1 MDDRIVN
8 IEKVQAE
15 MQENLKKAQEEMR
28 EQIMK
33 AQDDMMAKLV
43 SLLQGNSAVQGEA
56 LVICPA
62 AEEPLYPPGFTPP
75 YIHTQ
80 QATIIQP
87 KKIQKNDRLC
97 GKRSAINSL
106 FSRKFGRISNPL
118 NFADIVNTGEMIE
131 MAIKS
136 GKLDGGESS
145 RKPLVRR
152 KDNEV
157 SNVKK
162 YDYNNITVSR
172 PPATASSALN
182 PVQHGVKEP
191 RQKREMVQFDPIPM
205 SYKELFQI
213 LYDKHVVSPYHTS
226 PIQPPYTKWFDI
238 NAQCEYHAGASGHSI
253 ENCMAFKKLVQRLR
267 QRNIINFGDSEQPN
281 VAQNPLPN
289 HAGTGVNVVIEER
302 VNKVITKVNEVKSPM
317 HWVWGKMVKIG
328 WLTFNVNGN
337 KHACPY
343 HRCEDHVIQNYD
355 EFKALVQRLMDSKDM
370 EFYHEA
376 MEEEEVEICASEGT
390 SKGVYNSNCPL
401 VIMPKAR
408 TVENITPKVMIIPPS
423 SFPYKDSKQVPWR
436 YECHLGDV
444 GVSKGAKEEMDEVG
458 HFTRSGRC
466 YSPNSTN
473 EPEKIATPD
482 KGKKVEIQ
490 LKDDEP
496 TINEPVTENEA
507 VEFLKFLKHSEYRIV
522 EQLHK
527 LPARISILAL
537 LLSSEAHRN
546 ALMKVLNQTF
556 VPKDVPV
563 EKIDRLVAN
572 IQADNFI
579 SFSDDE
585 IPSGMMGNPKALHI
599 TIRCKGHVLSRVLID
614 NGSALNVMPLVTLK
628 KLPVDSTY
636 MRNCQSIVRA
646 FEGTKK
652 EVLGKI
658 DIPLTIGPSTYE
670 VEFLEDIIASIS
682 TTAPY
687 VKIDEDAVECSF
699 RALEFIN
706 ATFVAERKKI
716 SKPRLSNCTKMEL
729 KMTMGRG
736 AKVGR
741 WLGSRLQGN
750 ISPVFPGIK
759 RDRFGLGYRPTLKEK
774 LKNVQKSQERRKAR
788 LVGEDIKWEPMNF
801 PLLRDTFISGGHM
814 FQGSRSSKESVIENT
829 LKDLGINVILEEGIE
844 DGRAMGIYPAP
855 PGFVLNNWT
864 AEELPIDFELPICQ
878 VEIEGYDSDEGSHLS
893 SEQLKMVEREDK
905 QIMPHEEPIEILNL
919 GSEEDKKEIK
929 IGTIISA
936 EGRQS
941 LIQLLREYR
950 DVFAWSY
957 EDMPGIKS
965 VSSCEDSN
973 DEDEDGVD
981 IYMVKLKPWLDLK
994 ALAIDTKQWRFA
1006 NADL

>member
-1 MDDRIVN
+1 M
-8 IEKVQAE
+8 
-15 MQENLKKAQEEMR
+15 
-28 EQIMK
+28 
-33 AQDDMMAKLV
+33 
-43 SLLQGNSAVQGEA
+43 
-56 LVICPA
+56 
-62 AEEPLYPPGFTPP
+62 T
-75 YIHTQ
+75 
-80 QATIIQP
+80 
-87 KKIQKNDRLC
+87 
-97 GKRSAINSL
+97 
-106 FSRKFGRISNPL
+106 
-118 NFADIVNTGEMIE
+118 
-131 MAIKS
+131 IKS

-145 RKPLVRR
+145 RKPPVRR

-162 YDYNNITVSR
+162 YDSNNITVSR

-182 PVQHGVKEP
+182 PVQQGVKEP
-191 RQKREMVQFDPIPM
+191 RQERERVQFDPIPM
-205 SYKELFQI
+205 TYKELFQI

-226 PIQPPYTKWFDI
+226 PIQPPYPKWFDI

-253 ENCMAFKKLVQRLR
+253 ENCLAFKKLVQRLR

-317 HWVWGKMVKIG
+317 HWLWGQMVKIG

-343 HRCEDHVIQNYD
+343 HRCEDHVIQNCD

-376 MEEEEVEICASEGT
+376 MEEEEVEICASEGI

-401 VIMPKAR
+401 VIIPKAR

-423 SFPYKDSKQVPWR
+423 SFPYKDSKQIPWR

-444 GVSKGAKEEMDEVG
+444 GVSKDAKEEVDEVG

-466 YSPNSTN
+466 YSPNPTN

-507 VEFLKFLKHSEYRIV
+507 VEFLKFLKHSEYNIV

-537 LLSSEAHRN
+537 LLTLRHRN
-546 ALMKVLNQTF
+546 ALMKVLN
-556 VPKDVPV
+556 
-563 EKIDRLVAN
+563 
-572 IQADNFI
+572 
-579 SFSDDE
+579 
-585 IPSGMMGNPKALHI
+585 HI
-599 TIRCKGHVLSRVLID
+599 CAKRCA
-614 NGSALNVMPLVTLK
+614 SARDSVIATNRQWLCPECDAIMTLK
-628 KLPVDSTY
+628 KTTVDSTY

-646 FEGTKK
+646 FDGTKK
-652 EVLGKI
+652 RKAL
-658 DIPLTIGPSTYE
+658 DPSGRSCAIHLHQKLKFVIEGDWYA
-670 VEFLEDIIASIS
+670 LMLRKIIASIS

-687 VKIDEDAVECSF
+687 VEIDEDAVEFSF

-716 SKPRLSNCTKMEL
+716 PKPRLSNCTKMEL

-741 WLGSRLQGN
+741 GLGSRLQGN

-759 RDRFGLGYRPTLKEK
+759 RDRFGLGYHPTLKEK

-829 LKDLGINVILEEGIE
+829 LKDLGINVI
-844 DGRAMGIYPAP
+844 
-855 PGFVLNNWT
+855 
-864 AEELPIDFELPICQ
+864 
-878 VEIEGYDSDEGSHLS
+878 
-893 SEQLKMVEREDK
+893 
-905 QIMPHEEPIEILNL
+905 
-919 GSEEDKKEIK
+919 SEE
-929 IGTIISA
+929 
-936 EGRQS
+936 
-941 LIQLLREYR
+941 
-950 DVFAWSY
+950 
-957 EDMPGIKS
+957 
-965 VSSCEDSN
+965 
-973 DEDEDGVD
+973 
-981 IYMVKLKPWLDLK
+981 
-994 ALAIDTKQWRFA
+994 
-1006 NADL
+1006 